1 MPLAGYSEQELTS
14 VPRRFTRMNSKTL
27 DTLMV
32 AIMCVAM
39 VLAANSVLAQGTL
52 DSKPIPSAQVDQE
65 AMAKADAM
73 ARALFKAWAS
83 SQFEPL
89 SDDFTSEMKQAFP
102 PDVQKQSYATIKAN
116 FGDFKDMQF
125 AEAVASPAF
134 PRYIVYRFRADFSD
148 TPARPEVRVVLDKD
162 KKVGGFAAMLWNPEV
177 R

>member
-1 MPLAGYSEQELTS
+1 
-14 VPRRFTRMNSKTL
+14 MNIKML
-27 DTLMV
+27 DTLIV
-32 AIMCVAM
+32 AITCVAM
-39 VLAANSVLAQGTL
+39 VFAANSLLAQGAL
-52 DSKPIPSAQVDQE
+52 DSKPIPSAQVDQA
-65 AMAKADAM
+65 AMAKANAM
-73 ARALFKAWAS
+73 ARALFKAWAA

-125 AEAVASPAF
+125 AEAVSSPAF

-162 KKVGGFAAMLWNPEV
+162 NKVGGFAAMLWNPEIK
-177 R
+177 